1 MSNQHLADKSLLPF
15 DRDISLCQIRLKF
28 SLKELNMDID
38 IATLPKR
45 VTVENYQS
53 ILKELRTYETVLC
66 NMPEVTGTESMGNS
80 FFNVW
85 VGLTDILSRLG
96 NNFKTNVTKFY
107 LDLKRSELRYYS
119 EMHARQ
125 VASVEA
131 LSIDQVL
138 NVELPAPS
146 GMFGSYKEATES
158 IQSVYNTLNADTVL
172 NNANQCFNNIYRS
185 VSIEDGKHRAFLAQF
200 VNFSKEYAGKVKLAI
215 DAMNKHFTADR
226 TGNEPFSKSYKS
238 MEEFRQVRQLL
249 IGMEGHLQ
257 AIARLEK
264 NHAAII
270 HSVENLTLVFQKDT
284 TVIDKP
290 FLQDLSEMVRM
301 TATVFETYGIAAQRQ
316 CALEHNHVEAIRAL
330 YLDVVTNLKPSNE
343 GLPVKRVVSTEGIAD
358 NIMMGLGITAI
369 VGFFAVMF
377 GIIGTLIYQCAARW
391 KRIKARVKFIDKQSF
406 KQIKTT
412 LPDMDRIDHISDQLT
427 EAIEIICDSLIF
439 DDYQPNRATIAFNI
453 VDFQHALHVIGCEID
468 PHTYKFVDYRNVFE
482 MEQSTCGA
490 RDITPYAWGSLMED
504 WSHQTSSMDLL
515 KSLEA
520 KVANIKNLKL
530 HLDTNVVKSR
540 VLVQTEY
547 DREEERYKTR
557 NIHFDDVVDMSE
569 AQARVLLTSI
579 GMAAHKVA
587 TTIKTLIDEILRIE
601 TQVQYTDGRMPPN
614 TLVDRSPSTEGMNI
628 FAAGLSIIDRGLL
641 GVYWA
646 AVGIVITILVTTLAV
661 ISAITTVAI
670 MRWNRIRVRIKYVDE
685 VAFGLIKTKL
695 PHATEIKKMSDAL
708 EVCLDNLDCSIEL
721 PSNPDDPV
729 KLFLYLPELSP
740 ALETLG
746 YNINIRTYKVSKVKD
761 IFNVTPVPCN
771 NIGLTPKIVGGLL
784 EDWSNLG
791 ARDVR
796 LKKLKDVLTQ
806 LKSSK
811 HSLQIKVWS
820 PFINPNDPTSEELD
834 GTTLSEDQGKV
845 IIQTIGDIFKLTGTI
860 YKELSDDI
868 FAIEDQ
874 MTYTDGRTAGTE
886 GLFGWGRPKS
896 TPAPKAKPAAKTYT
910 KEQIDTLVKKII
922 SEQLGV
928 NVTKVTDNANIKT
941 GLGVDV
947 DSLDAIEIVMA
958 LEEEFG
964 FDIPDK
970 DAESVV
976 TVNAVVAYIAK
987 RLKEDN
993 SSM

>member
-1 MSNQHLADKSLLPF
+1 
-15 DRDISLCQIRLKF
+15 
-28 SLKELNMDID
+28 MDID

-45 VTVENYQS
+45 VFVEDYQS
-53 ILKELRTYETVLC
+53 LLKELRTYETVLC
-66 NMPEVTGTESMGNS
+66 NMPATTGTESMGNS

-146 GMFGSYKEATES
+146 GMLGSYKEATES
-158 IQSVYNTLNADTVL
+158 IQSVYNALNADTVL

-200 VNFSKEYAGKVKLAI
+200 VNFSKEYAGKVKMAI
-215 DAMNKHFTADR
+215 DAMNKHFTVDR

-238 MEEFRQVRQLL
+238 MEEFRQVRHLL

-264 NHAAII
+264 NHDAII
-270 HSVENLTLVFQKDT
+270 HSVENLTTVFQKDT
-284 TVIDKP
+284 TIIDKP

-330 YLDVVTNLKPSNE
+330 YLDVVTNLKPSTEGVVTDTVQNE
-343 GLPVKRVVSTEGIAD
+343 DWKWTVPISDSSAISQFEKFCNKRLPADFIACVKQNNNGHPVKKTIKLQNDVNEFHFLYSFNTNKSWNIFKAFTCMQKNGDANLVPFADTPNGDDFCFRYEGNSVKDVVMWYHETGKVEHLASSFSALLQKLEKDSAQYGKAASTEGIAD
-358 NIMMGLGITAI
+358 NIIMGLGITAV
-369 VGFFAVMF
+369 VGFFAVIF
-377 GIIGTLIYQCAARW
+377 GLIGTLIYQCAARW
-391 KRIKARVKFIDKQSF
+391 RRIKARIKFVDKQSF

-530 HLDTNVVKSR
+530 HLDTNITKSR

-547 DREEERYKTR
+547 DREEQRYKTR
-557 NIHFDDVVDMSE
+557 NIHFDDVIDMSE
-569 AQARVLLTSI
+569 AQARILLTSI

-587 TTIKTLIDEILRIE
+587 TTIKTLIEEILRIE
-601 TQVQYTDGRMPPN
+601 TQVQYTDGRGP
-614 TLVDRSPSTEGMNI
+614 
-628 FAAGLSIIDRGLL
+628 
-641 GVYWA
+641 GV
-646 AVGIVITILVTTLAV
+646 
-661 ISAITTVAI
+661 
-670 MRWNRIRVRIKYVDE
+670 
-685 VAFGLIKTKL
+685 
-695 PHATEIKKMSDAL
+695 
-708 EVCLDNLDCSIEL
+708 
-721 PSNPDDPV
+721 
-729 KLFLYLPELSP
+729 
-740 ALETLG
+740 
-746 YNINIRTYKVSKVKD
+746 
-761 IFNVTPVPCN
+761 
-771 NIGLTPKIVGGLL
+771 
-784 EDWSNLG
+784 
-791 ARDVR
+791 
-796 LKKLKDVLTQ
+796 
-806 LKSSK
+806 
-811 HSLQIKVWS
+811 
-820 PFINPNDPTSEELD
+820 
-834 GTTLSEDQGKV
+834 
-845 IIQTIGDIFKLTGTI
+845 
-860 YKELSDDI
+860 
-868 FAIEDQ
+868 
-874 MTYTDGRTAGTE
+874 E

-896 TPAPKAKPAAKTYT
+896 TPAPKAKPAAKDYT

-928 NVTKVTDNANIKT
+928 NVTKVTDSANIKT

-976 TVNAVVAYIAK
+976 TVSAVVAYIAK
-987 RLKEDN
+987 RLKEEN
-993 SSM
+993 SSK